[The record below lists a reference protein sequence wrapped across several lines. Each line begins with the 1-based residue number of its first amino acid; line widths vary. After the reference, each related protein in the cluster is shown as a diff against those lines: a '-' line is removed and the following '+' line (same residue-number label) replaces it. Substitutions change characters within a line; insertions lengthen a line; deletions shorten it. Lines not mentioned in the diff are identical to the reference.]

1 MKTQVVTLLIALL
14 SFSIQAQYKSVEV
27 STQII
32 SINYE
37 VSKQEL
43 RTWLLSQSFHI
54 ISQNDSKTELTM
66 VLHLSETQ
74 FSEWSSFVLKL
85 GHLDYQNIQ
94 TVDNADA
101 IKEIELELDFLK
113 KRKLEYDE
121 VIQKYDSK
129 SESFQPLW
137 REKQNID
144 ERIFNLD
151 KKLLALSSQSEPY
164 HVRFTLIEEMTSP
177 QEGRVS
183 FVNMPG
189 LEYSYYKVTSPVD
202 SISSSAYQ
210 GYLLKYLFTKGKSY
224 ASVGAYKSLKSPS
237 DTSRFYSELFVI
249 NFGQDFYSRHL
260 GRGNKKM
267 GNLYSGY
274 TLGYMIATND
284 SRKSDI
290 LYLSPSVGLELFKNK
305 YLLWDVKANYMI
317 PFTYNRNLRG
327 IAFNTSLNF
336 VF

>member
-1 MKTQVVTLLIALL
+1 
-14 SFSIQAQYKSVEV
+14 
-27 STQII
+27 
-32 SINYE
+32 
-37 VSKQEL
+37 
-43 RTWLLSQSFHI
+43 
-54 ISQNDSKTELTM
+54 
-66 VLHLSETQ
+66 
-74 FSEWSSFVLKL
+74 
-85 GHLDYQNIQ
+85 
-94 TVDNADA
+94 
-101 IKEIELELDFLK
+101 
-113 KRKLEYDE
+113 
-121 VIQKYDSK
+121 
-129 SESFQPLW
+129 
-137 REKQNID
+137 
-144 ERIFNLD
+144 
-151 KKLLALSSQSEPY
+151 
-164 HVRFTLIEEMTSP
+164 
-177 QEGRVS
+177 
-183 FVNMPG
+183 
-189 LEYSYYKVTSPVD
+189 
-202 SISSSAYQ
+202 
-210 GYLLKYLFTKGKSY
+210 LKYLFTKGKSY